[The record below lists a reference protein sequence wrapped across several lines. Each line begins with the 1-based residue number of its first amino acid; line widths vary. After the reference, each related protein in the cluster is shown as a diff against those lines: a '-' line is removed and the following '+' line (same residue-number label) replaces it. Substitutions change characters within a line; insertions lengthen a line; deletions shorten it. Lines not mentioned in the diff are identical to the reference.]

1 MKIGSNI
8 RKMRELR
15 SLTQDEMA
23 DKLSMSQNGYSRI
36 ERDETDVPFSRLVQI
51 AKALEVELLDLIT
64 FDGDKLL
71 LNQSFNDNSLA
82 NGIGYQ
88 HNQGLAEAERK
99 LYESRITDLQ
109 KEIDRLHSLLEK
121 TLSK

>member
-1 MKIGSNI
+1 MKIGNNI

-15 SLTQDEMA
+15 SLTQDDMA
-23 DKLSMSQNGYSRI
+23 EKLAMSQNGYSRI

-51 AKALEVELLDLIT
+51 AKALDVELLDLIT

-71 LNQSFNDNSLA
+71 LNQSFSDNSLT

-88 HNQGLAEAERK
+88 HNQGIAENERR

-109 KEIDRLHSLLEK
+109 KEIDYLRGMLER
-121 TLSK
+121 TLTK